1 MSKSKTTSGVKSKT
15 ISEILKPY
23 EDLLDKLPDE
33 KPLKAKLFETP
44 LGQLFAVSNEKY
56 VVFLIFAES
65 RHFDRE
71 MKHLLKVH
79 SRAIIEDGDVK
90 PLQTLGTEIKAYFSG
105 ELNEFDTPFEINQNE
120 SEFQRSVWDE
130 IRKIGYGKTTTFADV
145 AKRIGKPSGAQ
156 PVANA
161 CSRNP
166 LSLII
171 PCHRIMSASKGKV
184 GNNSCIERRDWLLN
198 HEKKFA

>member
-1 MSKSKTTSGVKSKT
+1 MSKSKSTKSK
-15 ISEILKPY
+15 SVSDVLKPY
-23 EDLLDKLPDE
+23 EGQLDKLPDE
-33 KPLKAKLFETP
+33 KPLKATLFDTP

-56 VVFLIFAES
+56 LVLVIFAES

-71 MKHLLKVH
+71 MKHLIKVH
-79 SRAIIEDGDVK
+79 SKAIIDDEEVK
-90 PLQTLGTEIKAYFSG
+90 PLQTLKAEVDAYFSG
-105 ELNEFDTPFEINQNE
+105 KSCEFDTPFEINPKE

-130 IRKIGYGKTTTFADV
+130 IRKIGVGKTTTFADL
-145 AKRIGKPSGAQ
+145 AKRIGKPNGAQ

-166 LSLII
+166 MSLII
-171 PCHRIMSASKGKV
+171 PCHRIMSASKGKAA
-184 GNNSCIERRDWLLN
+184 NNSCIERRDWLLN

>member
-1 MSKSKTTSGVKSKT
+1 MSKSKSIKPKT
-15 ISEILKPY
+15 ISDILKPY
-23 EDLLDKLPDE
+23 EELLDKQPDE

-44 LGQLFAVSNEKY
+44 LGQLLAVSNEKY
-56 VVFLIFAES
+56 VVFMIFAES

-71 MKHLLKVH
+71 MKHLIKVH
-79 SRAIIEDGDVK
+79 SKAIIEDGDVK
-90 PLQTLGTEIKAYFSG
+90 PLQTLESEITAYFNGKLS
-105 ELNEFDTPFEINQNE
+105 EFETPYEINPNE

-130 IRKIGYGKTTTFADV
+130 IRTIGYGETATFAEL
-145 AKRIGKPSGAQ
+145 AKKIGKPNGAQ

-171 PCHRIMSASKGKV
+171 PCHRIMSASKGKAA
-184 GNNSCIERRDWLLN
+184 NNSCIERRDWLLN